1 MISQGKVLANIL
13 MMIWLFPTFA
23 AKGDI
28 ASKDS
33 EHSME
38 RIEVTG
44 KPPKQFYRE
53 RLHLAQESFFQ
64 LFNQLTQED
73 AFKVTCERR
82 KQHAFTRLT
91 ERVCEAQF
99 VSDIKHENLVRA
111 SEMQSKKSSALHLG
125 NKSAYRKQY
134 KIMQQKQ
141 VQHMV
146 ELINSNPKLREQYQ
160 ALQQAKDQFEQYDE
174 E

>member
-1 MISQGKVLANIL
+1 MISQGKVLANLL
-13 MMIWLFPTFA
+13 MIVWLFPTFA

-28 ASKDS
+28 VSKDS

-44 KPPKQFYRE
+44 KPPKHFFRE
-53 RLHLAQESFFQ
+53 RLYLAQENFFE
-64 LFNQLTQED
+64 LFNQLTQDE

-99 VSDIKHENLVRA
+99 VSDIKHENLARA

-125 NKSAYRKQY
+125 DKSKYRKQY
-134 KIMQQKQ
+134 KEMQQKQ
-141 VQHMV
+141 LQHMV
-146 ELINSNPKLREQYQ
+146 ELLNSNTKLRQQFQ
-160 ALQQAKDQFEQYDE
+160 ALQQAKNQFDQYDE